1 MEGKRR
7 EHNGDGG
14 VYQVPGRGGE
24 VADRVDLDEGLEPML
39 VTVAGLR
46 TSRAIAA
53 HSQDRESPHA
63 MSRAMAAIT
72 PGRRV
77 YLT

>member
-1 MEGKRR
+1 
-7 EHNGDGG
+7 
-14 VYQVPGRGGE
+14 
-24 VADRVDLDEGLEPML
+24 ML

-63 MSRAMAAIT
+63 MSRDMAAIT